1 MSEVHALGLSMCCG
15 GGTQIKDSESGREEG
30 TLDTLIR
37 RERRLFGME
46 RIEGGKEGYMTL
58 SWCLSKHFCLLGI
71 LVLAN

>member
-37 RERRLFGME
+37 RERRMFGME
-46 RIEGGKEGYMTL
+46 RNEGGKEDIWHCLGVYL
-58 SWCLSKHFCLLGI
+58 STFAS
-71 LVLAN
+71 